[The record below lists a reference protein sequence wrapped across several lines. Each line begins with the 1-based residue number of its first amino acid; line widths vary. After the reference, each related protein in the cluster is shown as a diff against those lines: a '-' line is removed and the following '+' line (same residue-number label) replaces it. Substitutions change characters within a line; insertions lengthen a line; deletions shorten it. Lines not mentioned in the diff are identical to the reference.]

1 MGGDLYVLDIVK
13 EAARVQIVADTV
25 QYAGLHGL
33 GEHAIDWALAVL
45 HPDVLEHLP
54 RFIIPASADSVAT
67 FVVYEMPPGALSR
80 VLGALFIW
88 LLVGRLFTFLRKHFL
103 INDLFIRFLHVI
115 PVKTYIL
122 NFFVNF
128 LFTINYF
135 IGGIGLDLPWHLYN
149 IVFQCSIFV

>member
-1 MGGDLYVLDIVK
+1 MGGDLYVFHIVK

-33 GEHAIDWALAVL
+33 GEHAVDWALAVL

-54 RFIIPASADSVAT
+54 GFIIPASADRVAS
-67 FVVYEMPPGALSR
+67 FIVYEMPPAALSR
-80 VLGALFIW
+80 VLGALFIC
-88 LLVGRLFTFLRKHFL
+88 LLIGSLFCFLRKHFL

-122 NFFVNF
+122 NFLATF
-128 LFTINYF
+128 LFMINYF
-135 IGGIGLDLPWHLYN
+135 GGGICLDLPWHLH
-149 IVFQCSIFV
+149 VVIF